1 MTGSKTVLQYP
12 TANRTEWLGLRKRD
26 VTGSEAG
33 ALLGVHAHITPLEL
47 YARKTGA
54 VVDDI
59 EISGPVSRGMRLES
73 YVADAVR
80 EKGEFVV
87 SKELHYYRDPRI
99 RLGGTPDF
107 KIIRCEYDGKPQGVL
122 EIKTVGQRDFVEKWR
137 GGDKDGKIIPP
148 AWMLVQMQVY
158 LYLTDAEYGRWGV
171 LPVGDW
177 EPMDVVMVE
186 AERRSDVISRI
197 LTETAKFWENVEN
210 RVMPTPDFEKDSAV
224 IKAIYADTKVDKTID
239 LRYDTEIE
247 KLLAMHA
254 EHNAKKLAAEKSVK
268 WISAA
273 ILSKFGDAESAI
285 VPGFHHVTYKKHSR
299 SGYTV
304 APTSYRQL
312 NYKRSDPL

>member
-1 MTGSKTVLQYP
+1 MSGAKTVLQYP

-47 YARKTGA
+47 YARKIGA
-54 VVDDI
+54 VDDDI

-80 EKGEFVV
+80 EKGEFAVW
-87 SKELHYYRDPRI
+87 KELNYYRDPKV

-107 KIIRCEYDGKPQGVL
+107 QLSNNGARGVL

-137 GGDKDGKIIPP
+137 GGEKDGKIIPP
-148 AWMLVQMQVY
+148 AWMLIQMQVY
-158 LYLTDAEYGRWGV
+158 LYLTDSEYGRWGV

-177 EPMDVVMVE
+177 EPMDVVMVD
-186 AERRSDVISRI
+186 AERRTDVIARI
-197 LTETAKFWENVEN
+197 LTETTKFWENVEN
-210 RVMPTPDFEKDSAV
+210 RVMPTPDFERDSAV
-224 IKAIYADTKVDKTID
+224 IKAIYADTKIDKTID

-254 EHNAKKLAAEKSVK
+254 EHNAKKIAAEKSVK

-299 SGYTV
+299 TGYTV

-312 NYKRSDPL
+312 NYKRSEIT